1 MIGHNSIVYLKTNT
15 NYYIGRGQRL
25 WAKAFPP
32 LNPVGEYVNLAGS
45 ILEVFDHP
53 TVTADTMDR
62 VPFLLQRKNGPG
74 PLCIDDVFYLQ
85 TLENGVRAGIRY
97 LAPRSREGP
106 LSYADLNNEVLYR
119 PFEDRNGNSMSSEWN
134 IVSRESNGPSGSM
147 VKQCHFY
154 SVTGVTDP
162 LELAMTADH
171 LRLAAI
177 HPEAFLG
184 IFEVEKVLW
193 RFEDAGITSR
203 VSQIKKTN

>member
-85 TLENGVRAGIRY
+85 
-97 LAPRSREGP
+97 PRGAAKGRSPMPTSTTRCSTVP
-106 LSYADLNNEVLYR
+106 LR
-119 PFEDRNGNSMSSEWN
+119 
-134 IVSRESNGPSGSM
+134 
-147 VKQCHFY
+147 
-154 SVTGVTDP
+154 
-162 LELAMTADH
+162 TATEI
-171 LRLAAI
+171 A
-177 HPEAFLG
+177 
-184 IFEVEKVLW
+184 
-193 RFEDAGITSR
+193 
-203 VSQIKKTN
+203 